1 MRVIAGSLRGKKLK
15 SPKNDAIR
23 PTADRVKESLFNILG
38 RRVFDCRFLDLFSGS
53 GAIGIE
59 AISRG
64 ASFTVFGDRDTTLSR
79 ENILSCKFDNSLY
92 EVIESDVG
100 GILSKIKQ
108 KKYIFDIIFMDP
120 PYHFEQWESYITK
133 LDRENTLSE
142 TGILIVETPID
153 AVMNDTIARLK
164 KYDERIYSVTKLSFY
179 ERTNEIVEDSGLSGK
194 F

>member
-1 MRVIAGSLRGKKLK
+1 MRVIAGSMRGKKLK

-59 AISRG
+59 SISRG
-64 ASFTVFGDRDTTLSR
+64 AAFTAFGDCNTSLTK

-92 EVIESDVG
+92 EVIESDVR

-108 KKYIFDIIFMDP
+108 REYIFDIIFMDP
-120 PYHFEQWESYITK
+120 PYGFEQWENCIAK
-133 LDRENTLSE
+133 IDRENILSE
-142 TGILIVETPID
+142 AGILIVETQADTIIS
-153 AVMNDTIARLK
+153 DTIARLK

-179 ERTNEIVEDSGLSGK
+179 ERKNEIVENSGLSGK